1 MKTTRRSFSLG
12 IAGFAF
18 AAPVVGFS
26 RSAAAQDSTPESMD
40 MGNAMEAL
48 GVGAEGDAAVNVI
61 HASPDAPE
69 VDVYVN
75 GAQALTGL
83 AFGEFSGWVAL
94 PAGEHQVQV
103 TAEGAALDTAVID
116 AMVTIEAGAA
126 YHIAATGLLAEIAP
140 QVYQTDLSMLDEE
153 MARVRVIHTSPDA
166 PAVDIAVTGGD
177 VLIENLEFPHASDF
191 LEVPAGSY
199 DLEVRPTGTE
209 DVALG
214 LPGVALES
222 GMVYDI
228 FATGLLADG
237 TLGVL
242 VVPSTTTASEATP
255 AS

>member
-1 MKTTRRSFSLG
+1 MRSTRMKTTRRSFSLG

-94 PAGEHQVQV
+94 P
-103 TAEGAALDTAVID
+103 
-116 AMVTIEAGAA
+116 
-126 YHIAATGLLAEIAP
+126 
-140 QVYQTDLSMLDEE
+140 
-153 MARVRVIHTSPDA
+153 
-166 PAVDIAVTGGD
+166 
-177 VLIENLEFPHASDF
+177 
-191 LEVPAGSY
+191 
-199 DLEVRPTGTE
+199 
-209 DVALG
+209 
-214 LPGVALES
+214 
-222 GMVYDI
+222 
-228 FATGLLADG
+228 
-237 TLGVL
+237 
-242 VVPSTTTASEATP
+242 
-255 AS
+255 

>member
-177 VLIENLEFPHASDF
+177 VLIENLEFPNASDF